1 MTDNKRIKT
10 LVHWLISQGIIASQQ
25 DLGEKLGIS
34 NKSYLSQ
41 LVNGRSTSPDF
52 INKLSKLD
60 ERINVEWLE
69 TGEGQMLTTNNT
81 QEIRDSGTGQQFNGP
96 ITGDNPQFA
105 GHDFT
110 NNPPCNFGVEV
121 DKVIAALNAQADL
134 TKEAHETTRRAQ
146 AQVDRAQA
154 QVDVAQQQMNRLLA
168 IIEQKLNI
176 VPV

>member
-81 QEIRDSGTGQQFNGP
+81 QEIRDCGTGQQFNGP

-121 DKVIAALNAQADL
+121 EKVIAAINAQADL
-134 TKEAHETTRRAQ
+134 TKEAHEITRRAQ

-154 QVDVAQQQMNRLLA
+154 QVDVAQQQVNRLLT